1 MNKSTRIL
9 TSTSMLLIAMAFFLN
24 SCQHDPVGVENL
36 EKVCFETQVLPIF
49 QTSCAVSG
57 CHGGGEAE
65 GGFSATDYNSI
76 VKHVKPGDPHG
87 SQIYK
92 VISNTF
98 GEEMMPP
105 DKPLTKEQ
113 RTLIMVWIL
122 QGAENTTCTGSNNG
136 GDVGT
141 GGEACDTTG
150 TLTYNTHIASIIQSN
165 CISCHG
171 STDPNGDISLTNYS
185 EVKAM
190 TQKLRNGVS
199 ILEGSV
205 AHLSGFKPMPQGGT
219 LDKCSVRKIQLWI
232 AQGANN

>member
-1 MNKSTRIL
+1 MNKSTRIP
-9 TSTSMLLIAMAFFLN
+9 TSTNVLLIAMAFFLN

-49 QTSCAVSG
+49 QTSCAISG

-76 VKHVKPGDPHG
+76 VKHVKPGDPRG

-136 GDVGT
+136 GN
-141 GGEACDTTG
+141 GGATCDTTG
-150 TLTYNTHIASIIQSN
+150 TLSYNTHIAPIIQNN
-165 CISCHG
+165 CVACHG
-171 STDPNGDISLTNYS
+171 SGNPKAGISLTSYA
-185 EVKAM
+185 EVKA
-190 TQKLRNGVS
+190 TAQTLRNNVS
-199 ILEGSV
+199 LLEGTV